1 MAAKQNESRDSE
13 RYVLTG
19 KMYYNNL
26 HPQYPDTAYT
36 PRWGMALSIDSD
48 QQSLASTHEMT
59 IKPPTDIM
67 SNPFINL
74 HKNVKRMGG
83 EDNEAPSVVDA
94 KKNPVPTD
102 LLNRIGWG
110 SDVKVLVSKFYMT
123 KWNKWGYS
131 LDKVQLINLVD
142 YISEDDGFS
151 EEEGCVAGDEAPP
164 VEASTD
170 DPDEDLPF

>member
-94 KKNPVPTD
+94 KKNPV
-102 LLNRIGWG
+102 
-110 SDVKVLVSKFYMT
+110 
-123 KWNKWGYS
+123 
-131 LDKVQLINLVD
+131 
-142 YISEDDGFS
+142 
-151 EEEGCVAGDEAPP
+151 AGDEAPP